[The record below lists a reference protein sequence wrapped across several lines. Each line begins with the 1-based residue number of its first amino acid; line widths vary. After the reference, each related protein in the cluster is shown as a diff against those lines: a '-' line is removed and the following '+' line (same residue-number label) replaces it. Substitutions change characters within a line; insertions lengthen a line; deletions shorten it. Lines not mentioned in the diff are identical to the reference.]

1 MGWKEVGFQWKI
13 PSISLVSSTPRP
25 ASSLRSSPNWVPV
38 ASTATGSGSSLL
50 VNQVPGKPIALILGS
65 PDDLKFRSSMTLF
78 ARAAQD
84 STIFTEAL
92 QKYFAGQPDPLT
104 LELLS

>member
-1 MGWKEVGFQWKI
+1 
-13 PSISLVSSTPRP
+13 
-25 ASSLRSSPNWVPV
+25 
-38 ASTATGSGSSLL
+38 
-50 VNQVPGKPIALILGS
+50 
-65 PDDLKFRSSMTLF
+65 MTLF